1 MATAT
6 SCHRGA
12 PAREAARS
20 AVFDGRVVGWCG
32 RRRRVGRIVG
42 DHGVG
47 GSRGAVARRC
57 WIRRIGRIRRSAA
70 PAGVGWIGRVD
81 RRVRRRICGVG
92 RRVGGAMMG
101 KGLGNVFGG
110 LLRAAAPVLK
120 KIGTTVGKRAL
131 KAGVS
136 VASDLLGGKNI
147 KSSLK
152 RRAQEAGGEL
162 LGDLASVMSSPPKQA
177 KKSPWKKVRNPPC
190 SGVSRCAGQTERQR
204 ESA

>member
-1 MATAT
+1 MVALVPYRQNESAD
-6 SCHRGA
+6 GYGEYYA
-12 PAREAARS
+12 AQAGGELPAYA
-20 AVFDGRVVGWCG
+20 GR
-32 RRRRVGRIVG
+32 
-42 DHGVG
+42 
-47 GSRGAVARRC
+47 
-57 WIRRIGRIRRSAA
+57 
-70 PAGVGWIGRVD
+70 
-81 RRVRRRICGVG
+81 
-92 RRVGGAMMG
+92 AMMG

-162 LGDLASVMSSPPKQA
+162 LGDLASVMSSPPKRA
-177 KKSPWKKVRNPPC
+177 KKSPRKKVRRSTR
-190 SGVSRCAGQTERQR
+190 SGLSRRAGQ
-204 ESA
+204 SIVL